1 MSDVKGAVHEEVHGI
16 SSAVD
21 TPHLISGYGETA
33 KIEGAKTKTVRNVS
47 YSFLYLATLRK
58 NTY

>member
-1 MSDVKGAVHEEVHGI
+1 MSDVKGTAHEEVHGI
-16 SSAVD
+16 SSAID

-47 YSFLYLATLRK
+47 HSSSYLATFSK
-58 NTY
+58 S

>member
-1 MSDVKGAVHEEVHGI
+1 MSDVKGTAHEEVHGI

-47 YSFLYLATLRK
+47 HSFLTWLIS
-58 NTY
+58 